1 MTTQHHAEI
10 LQIFC
15 GKLRQRL
22 PVDLVL
28 AKRWLLSLEAE
39 TLQPFGHINRH
50 FLLLDLAQVV

>member
-15 GKLRQRL
+15 GRLRQRL
-22 PVDLVL
+22 PVVL
-28 AKRWLLSLEAE
+28 AKRWLVSLEAE